1 MKNNYL
7 TIFAI
12 LLVNFMACDGPSS
25 DLKKVASVS
34 SASALPNTVQT
45 TVNPND
51 FNAYWFA
58 GKAELASYDLKIDRY
73 DEPRKGYAA
82 FVFVT
87 EDLSKTR
94 HVKLDNP
101 DKAGDDRVPV
111 LKLNAITRFQTGIYD
126 YSLMS
131 SLFTPIDVVKMP
143 HSLKATTTVQ
153 DWCGHVFT
161 QMDYVKNNTYKVSQY
176 SYFEMEGDKVFD
188 TEEPVPPSR
197 GVLLEDEIFTRLRI
211 NPASLP
217 EKAMI
222 IPNLTFT
229 RLRHKPVT
237 ASAATISFKDMEE
250 GLRLC
255 TVNYP
260 DLKRRV
266 EISFEAAFPHKI
278 KSFAE
283 FDGDKEMSRGTLIKS
298 MMSDYWNKHDNQ
310 SDYMREML
318 GL

>member
-1 MKNNYL
+1 MKKSYSSIL
-7 TIFAI
+7 ALLSAAFFAC
-12 LLVNFMACDGPSS
+12 NAPSS
-25 DLKKVASVS
+25 DVKKVASVS
-34 SASALPNTVQT
+34 ASASAAPTAAPTAFNA
-45 TVNPND
+45 ND

-58 GKAELASYDLKIDRY
+58 GKAELTSYELVIDRY

-87 EDLSKTR
+87 EDLSKSK

-101 DKAGDDRVPV
+101 DKAGNDRVPV
-111 LKLNAITRFQTGIYD
+111 LKLNAISRFQTGIYD

-131 SLFTPIDVVKMP
+131 SLFTPIDVVNMP

-161 QMDYVKNNTYKVSQY
+161 QLDYLKDNKYSVKQY
-176 SYFEMEGDKVFD
+176 SYFEMEGDKLFD
-188 TEEPVPPSR
+188 TE

-217 EKAMI
+217 EKAQI

-229 RLRHKPVT
+229 RLRHKPVA
-237 ASAATISFKDMEE
+237 ASAATISFKDVEA
-250 GLRLC
+250 GLRVC

-260 DLKRRV
+260 DLKRRLEV
-266 EISFEAAFPHKI
+266 RFEAAFPNKI
-278 KSFAE
+278 VGFAE
-283 FDGDKEMSRGTLIKS
+283 FNGDKEMSRATLIKT

-310 SDYMREML
+310 SAYMREML

>member
-1 MKNNYL
+1 MKKSYL
-7 TIFAI
+7 FVIA
-12 LLVNFMACDGPSS
+12 LLSIAFFACDAPNSGEQ
-25 DLKKVASVS
+25 KVASVS
-34 SASALPNTVQT
+34 ASAQQQATAAETAFDANE
-45 TVNPND
+45 

-58 GKAELASYDLKIDRY
+58 GKAELTSYELKIDRY
-73 DEPRKGYAA
+73 DEPRKGYTA
-82 FVFVT
+82 FVFVI
-87 EDLSKTR
+87 EDLSKAK
-94 HVKLDNP
+94 HVKLDYP

-111 LKLNAITRFQTGIYD
+111 LKLNAISRFQTGIYD

-161 QMDYVKNNTYKVSQY
+161 QMDYLKDNKYKVSQY

-188 TEEPVPPSR
+188 TE

-217 EKAMI
+217 EKAQI

-229 RLRHKPVT
+229 RLRHKPVA
-237 ASAATISFKDMEE
+237 ASAATISFKDAEAGM
-250 GLRLC
+250 RVC

-260 DLKRRV
+260 DLKRRLEV
-266 EISFEAAFPHKI
+266 SFEAAFPHKI
-278 KSFAE
+278 TLFVE

-298 MMSDYWNKHDNQ
+298 LMSDYWNKHDNQ
-310 SDYMREML
+310 SAYMREML

>member
-1 MKNNYL
+1 MKKKYL
-7 TIFAI
+7 FVTA
-12 LLVNFMACDGPSS
+12 LLSTAFFACDAPNS
-25 DLKKVASVS
+25 DAKKVASVS
-34 SASALPNTVQT
+34 ASTQTPNSQLTAAQT
-45 TVNPND
+45 AFNAND

-58 GKAELASYDLKIDRY
+58 GKAELASYDLIIDRY

-82 FVFVT
+82 FIFVT
-87 EDLSKTR
+87 EDLSKSK

-111 LKLNAITRFQTGIYD
+111 LKLNAIARFQTGIYD

-153 DWCGHVFT
+153 DWCGQVFT
-161 QMDYVKNNTYKVSQY
+161 QLDYLKDNKYSVKQF

-188 TEEPVPPSR
+188 TE

-217 EKAMI
+217 EKAQI

-229 RLRHKPVT
+229 RLRHKPVA
-237 ASAATISFKDMEE
+237 ASPATITFKDAEA
-250 GLRLC
+250 GLRVC

-260 DLKRRV
+260 DLKRRLEV
-266 EISFEAAFPHKI
+266 SFEAAFPHKI
-278 KSFAE
+278 RRFAE
-283 FDGDKEMSRGTLIKS
+283 FSGDKEMSRGTLLKT

-310 SDYMREML
+310 SAYMREML